1 LQNEGEAVS
10 AESRQQHAENRA
22 IEVIVKLAHSKNVR
36 AMQELIE
43 TAKNSIDGYQI
54 DPKTAKLVHGQS
66 GDVRRFVA
74 RSTSR
79 GRSWLSFL
87 RKIDGSGWWV
97 TAYKTRKAA
106 EERK

>member
-1 LQNEGEAVS
+1 MQDEGEAVS
-10 AESRQQHAENRA
+10 VESRQQHAENRA
-22 IEVIVKLAHSKNVR
+22 LEAIVKLAHSKNVR
-36 AMQELIE
+36 AMQDIIE
-43 TAKNSIDGYQI
+43 A
-54 DPKTAKLVHGQS
+54 AKLVHGQS

-79 GRSWLSFL
+79 GRSWLNFL

-106 EERK
+106 EEGK